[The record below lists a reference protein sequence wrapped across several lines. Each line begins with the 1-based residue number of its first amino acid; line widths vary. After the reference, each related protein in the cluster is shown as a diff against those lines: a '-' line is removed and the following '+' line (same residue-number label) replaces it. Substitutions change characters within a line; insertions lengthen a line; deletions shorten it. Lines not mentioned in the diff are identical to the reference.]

1 LTWWQQRYGSLSDP
15 AFILPWR
22 LDPEKGFGISEDAKR
37 YQSKDILFDKDD
49 PKPGDTVTITARV
62 RNFSLLPTPVPV
74 PVRFYVGD
82 PDAGGIPI
90 AGIHGETNLVTSI
103 IPSRGTDSVKL
114 QWVVPGGMPEYPR
127 IYAILDPQ
135 DVIPEVHNENNKAF
149 TVMGRQPTTVA
160 DVVEHFTTA
169 PTEFRLF
176 QSYPNPFNPSTTIKF
191 SLPVDRFVSLKVYDM
206 LGREVATLMSEEVHA
221 GTYQREWDATRFA
234 SGVYYYRIAA
244 GEYLDTKKT
253 VLIK

>member
-1 LTWWQQRYGSLSDP
+1 
-15 AFILPWR
+15 
-22 LDPEKGFGISEDAKR
+22 
-37 YQSKDILFDKDD
+37 
-49 PKPGDTVTITARV
+49 
-62 RNFSLLPTPVPV
+62 
-74 PVRFYVGD
+74 
-82 PDAGGIPI
+82 
-90 AGIHGETNLVTSI
+90 
-103 IPSRGTDSVKL
+103 
-114 QWVVPGGMPEYPR
+114 MPEYPR

-160 DVVEHFTTA
+160 DVVEHFTTV